1 MRLCDRDIEAWL
13 DEGVWPLTRARPLS
27 ALTAQRSMFGWE
39 ISFGLSAGTR
49 RALLT

>member
-1 MRLCDRDIEAWL
+1 MRLCDRDIEALL
-13 DEGVWPLTRARPLS
+13 DEGRLAIIRARPLS
-27 ALTAQRSMFGWE
+27 ALTARRSMFGWG

>member
-13 DEGVWPLTRARPLS
+13 DEGRLAINPPLS